1 MTSRTL
7 AAVAVVATLAL
18 AGCGGD
24 PEPKV
29 AEPVP
34 SPSVSSPTVSPTAS
48 QTAGSEQAYR
58 DFIESYVDA
67 ISRSLSTG
75 DPSEWLAMSSPECSN
90 CPVYADNI
98 RGAYADGGKIVG
110 ADWRV
115 RKAVPEEKN
124 AVGYVWYVDVLT
136 AEERYLNA
144 DGSVARTVPRSIN
157 YFAFAIGGEPGD
169 LRLEQLRFREQ

>member
-7 AAVAVVATLAL
+7 AALALAGALGL

-34 SPSVSSPTVSPTAS
+34 SPPASSPTAS
-48 QTAGSEQAYR
+48 PSVSETADPEQAYR

-75 DPSEWLAMSSPECSN
+75 DPSEWLAMSSPECEN
-90 CPVYADNI
+90 CSIYADNL
-98 RGAYADGGKIVG
+98 RAAYADGGRIDG
-110 ADWRV
+110 GLWTLERV
-115 RKAVPEEKN
+115 RFKETTS
-124 AVGYVWYVDVLT
+124 VGEVWYGVVQNR
-136 AEERYLNA
+136 AERWLNA
-144 DGSVARTVPRSIN
+144 DGTLSKEVPAGTN
-157 YFAFAIGGEPGD
+157 YFAFAVVGEPNAFVM
-169 LRLEQLRFREQ
+169 RELRFREP